1 MRDSARRMLVSAVCV
16 LGLAAVAAPV
26 LSTAAASPAA
36 AASVAAGSSSLPT
49 PGLYHQPIIGKVVL
63 PGLGQVLGH
72 GVRHATNVQSQNWS
86 GYADNQDTYN
96 SVAASWIQ
104 PAVNCSAGGG
114 GGGGILNGLL
124 GGNGLGNL
132 LGPGSSAAS
141 FWVGLDGYSS
151 NSVEQLGADSDCN
164 GKTPTYYAWWEMF
177 PNPSQVLS
185 SSYPVHP
192 GDQMTAWVASNG
204 SGTTFFLALK
214 DATAGWFFGTTQNAS
229 PGFGRSS
236 AEVVA
241 EAPFVVQHPVLQRVA
256 ALGLRPGGLR
266 QRRPHRQLRQ
276 QRLARRLQRQRD
288 HHDGRQQDARRSE
301 QPQCRRPFVL
311 RLLAEL
317 VTARVPMPAD
327 RTLFK
332 FFPS

>member
-1 MRDSARRMLVSAVCV
+1 MRESARRMLVSAVCV
-16 LGLAAVAAPV
+16 LGLAAAAAPV
-26 LSTAAASPAA
+26 LSTAAATPAA
-36 AASVAAGSSSLPT
+36 AASAAAGSTSLPT

-72 GVRHATNVQSQNWS
+72 GLRHVTNVQSQNWS
-86 GYADNQDTYN
+86 GYADNQDTYD
-96 SVAASWIQ
+96 SVAASWTQ

-114 GGGGILNGLL
+114 VGGGVLNGLL

-141 FWVGLDGYSS
+141 FWVGLDGYAS

-164 GKTPTYYAWWEMF
+164 GKTPMYYAWWEMF

-185 SSYPVHP
+185 SAYPVHP

-204 SGTTFFLALK
+204 SGTTFYLALK
-214 DATAGWFFGTTQNAS
+214 DTTAGWFFGTTQNAS

-241 EAPFVVQHPVLQRVA
+241 EAPSSCNILFCSEVPLSDFGQVGFGNADLIDNSGNNGSLA
-256 ALGLRPGGLR
+256 AFNANAITMAVGNRT
-266 QRRPHRQLRQ
+266 
-276 QRLARRLQRQRD
+276 LAVPSNLSA
-288 HHDGRQQDARRSE
+288 DGRSFSVSWQNS
-301 QPQCRRPFVL
+301 
-311 RLLAEL
+311 
-317 VTARVPMPAD
+317 
-327 RTLFK
+327 
-332 FFPS
+332 

>member
-16 LGLAAVAAPV
+16 LGLPAVAAPV

-36 AASVAAGSSSLPT
+36 AASVAAGSSGLPT

-63 PGLGQVLGH
+63 PSLGQVLGH
-72 GVRHATNVQSQNWS
+72 GVRYATNVQSQNWS

-114 GGGGILNGLL
+114 GGGGILNSLL
-124 GGNGLGNL
+124 GGKGLGNL

-164 GKTPTYYAWWEMF
+164 GTTPTYYAWWEMF

-214 DATAGWFFGTTQNAS
+214 DATAGWFFDTTQNAS

-241 EAPFVVQHPVLQRVA
+241 EAPSSCNILFCRELPLSDFGQVGFGNADLIDNS
-256 ALGLRPGGLR
+256 GNNGS
-266 QRRPHRQLRQ
+266 
-276 QRLARRLQRQRD
+276 LASFNANAITMTAGNKTLAVPSNLSA
-288 HHDGRQQDARRSE
+288 DGRSFSVSWQNS
-301 QPQCRRPFVL
+301 
-311 RLLAEL
+311 
-317 VTARVPMPAD
+317 
-327 RTLFK
+327 
-332 FFPS
+332 

>member
-1 MRDSARRMLVSAVCV
+1 MRDSRRRILVSAVCV
-16 LGLAAVAAPV
+16 LGLAAAAAPV
-26 LSTAAASPAA
+26 LSTAAALPAA
-36 AASVAAGSSSLPT
+36 AGSAAAGSISLPT

-72 GVRHATNVQSQNWS
+72 GVRRATNVQSQNWS
-86 GYADNQDTYN
+86 GYADDQDTYN
-96 SVAASWIQ
+96 SVAASWTQ
-104 PAVNCSAGGG
+104 PAVQCNDGGAGV
-114 GGGGILNGLL
+114 GGILNGLL
-124 GGNGLGNL
+124 GGGPGNL

-141 FWVGLDGYSS
+141 FWVGLDGFAS

-164 GKTPTYYAWWEMF
+164 GTTPTYYAWWEMF

-192 GDQMTAWVASNG
+192 GDQMTAWVASNA

-241 EAPFVVQHPVLQRVA
+241 EAPSSCNMLFCSELPLADFGQVGFGNADLIDNSGNDGSLA
-256 ALGLRPGGLR
+256 AFNANAITMTMGNKT
-266 QRRPHRQLRQ
+266 
-276 QRLARRLQRQRD
+276 LAVPSNLSA
-288 HHDGRQQDARRSE
+288 DGRSFSVSWQNS
-301 QPQCRRPFVL
+301 
-311 RLLAEL
+311 
-317 VTARVPMPAD
+317 
-327 RTLFK
+327 
-332 FFPS
+332 

>member
-1 MRDSARRMLVSAVCV
+1 MLVSAVCV

-26 LSTAAASPAA
+26 LSTAVASPAA

-114 GGGGILNGLL
+114 GGGGGGIFNGLL
-124 GGNGLGNL
+124 GGNGLGDL
-132 LGPGSSAAS
+132 LAAGSSASS

-151 NSVEQLGADSDCN
+151 SSVEQLGADSDCN

-185 SSYPVHP
+185 SSYPVRP
-192 GDQMTAWVASNG
+192 GDQMSAWVASNG
-204 SGTTFFLALK
+204 SGTTFFMALK

-241 EAPFVVQHPVLQRVA
+241 EAPSSCSILFCSQLPLSDFGQVA
-256 ALGLRPGGLR
+256 FANADLIDNAGNHGS
-266 QRRPHRQLRQ
+266 
-276 QRLARRLQRQRD
+276 LAAFNANAITMTVGNKTLAVPSNLSA
-288 HHDGRQQDARRSE
+288 DGRSFSVSWQNS
-301 QPQCRRPFVL
+301 
-311 RLLAEL
+311 
-317 VTARVPMPAD
+317 
-327 RTLFK
+327 
-332 FFPS
+332 

>member
-16 LGLAAVAAPV
+16 LGLATAAAPV

-36 AASVAAGSSSLPT
+36 ASAAAGSIGLPT

-72 GVRHATNVQSQNWS
+72 GERHATDVQSQNWS
-86 GYADNQDTYN
+86 GYADNQDTYD
-96 SVAASWIQ
+96 SVAANWIQ

-114 GGGGILNGLL
+114 GGGGVLNGLL

-141 FWVGLDGYSS
+141 FWVGLDGFAS

-164 GKTPTYYAWWEMF
+164 GTTPTYYAWWEMF

-192 GDQMTAWVASNG
+192 GDHMTAWVASNG

-241 EAPFVVQHPVLQRVA
+241 EAPSSCNLLFCSELPLADFGQVGFSGADLIDNSGNNGSLA
-256 ALGLRPGGLR
+256 AFNANAITMSMGNKT
-266 QRRPHRQLRQ
+266 
-276 QRLARRLQRQRD
+276 LAVPSNLSA
-288 HHDGRQQDARRSE
+288 DGRSFSVSWE
-301 QPQCRRPFVL
+301 H
-311 RLLAEL
+311 
-317 VTARVPMPAD
+317 
-327 RTLFK
+327 
-332 FFPS
+332 S

>member
-1 MRDSARRMLVSAVCV
+1 MRGSVRRILVSTIGV
-16 LGLAAVAAPV
+16 LGLAAVTAPF
-26 LSTAAASPAA
+26 LSTAASAAVASA
-36 AASVAAGSSSLPT
+36 AAGSTSLPI

-72 GVRHATNVQSQNWS
+72 GLRHATNVQSQNWS
-86 GYADNQDTYN
+86 GYADNQGIFD
-96 SVAASWIQ
+96 SVAATWTQ
-104 PAVNCSAGGG
+104 PAVNCAAGGG

-124 GGNGLGNL
+124 GGNGPGNL

-151 NSVEQLGADSDCN
+151 SSVEQLGADSDCK
-164 GKTPTYYAWWEMF
+164 GKTPSYYAWWEMF

-204 SGTTFFLALK
+204 SGTDFYLALK
-214 DATAGWFFGTTQNAS
+214 DSSAGWSFATSQTTS

-241 EAPFVVQHPVLQRVA
+241 EAPSSCNVLFCSELPLADFGQVGFGGADLIDNSGTNGSLAAFNANAITMRV
-256 ALGLRPGGLR
+256 GNRT
-266 QRRPHRQLRQ
+266 
-276 QRLARRLQRQRD
+276 LAVPSNLSA
-288 HHDGRQQDARRSE
+288 DGRSFSVSWQGS
-301 QPQCRRPFVL
+301 
-311 RLLAEL
+311 
-317 VTARVPMPAD
+317 
-327 RTLFK
+327 
-332 FFPS
+332 

>member
-1 MRDSARRMLVSAVCV
+1 MRESARRMLVSAVCV
-16 LGLAAVAAPV
+16 LGLAAAAAPV
-26 LSTAAASPAA
+26 LSIAAASPAA
-36 AASVAAGSSSLPT
+36 AASAAAGSASLPT

-72 GVRHATNVQSQNWS
+72 GLRHATNVQSQNWS

-104 PAVNCSAGGG
+104 PAVNCSSYGGG
-114 GGGGILNGLL
+114 
-124 GGNGLGNL
+124 
-132 LGPGSSAAS
+132 GPGSSAAS
-141 FWVGLDGYSS
+141 FWVGLDGYAS

-164 GKTPTYYAWWEMF
+164 GTTPTYYAWWEMF

-204 SGTTFFLALK
+204 SGTTFFLSLK
-214 DATAGWFFGTTQNAS
+214 DSTAGWFFGTTQNAS

-241 EAPFVVQHPVLQRVA
+241 EAPSSCNFLFCSELPLADFGQVGFGGADLIDNGGRDGSLASFNANAITMRVNNKT
-256 ALGLRPGGLR
+256 
-266 QRRPHRQLRQ
+266 
-276 QRLARRLQRQRD
+276 LAVPSNLSA
-288 HHDGRQQDARRSE
+288 DGRSFSVSWE
-301 QPQCRRPFVL
+301 N
-311 RLLAEL
+311 
-317 VTARVPMPAD
+317 
-327 RTLFK
+327 
-332 FFPS
+332 S